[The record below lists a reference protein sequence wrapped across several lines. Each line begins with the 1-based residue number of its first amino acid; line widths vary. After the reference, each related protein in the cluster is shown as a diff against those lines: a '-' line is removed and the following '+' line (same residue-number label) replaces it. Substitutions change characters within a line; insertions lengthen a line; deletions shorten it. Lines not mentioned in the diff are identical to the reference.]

1 MEGLRSVEDT
11 VKYGTVKQLFVL
23 QENKVTS
30 MRQAAVVEQAAL
42 AGAELY
48 AVTEQ
53 VMKKLPIQK
62 RRSR

>member
-1 MEGLRSVEDT
+1 MEGLRAVEDA

-23 QENKVTS
+23 QENKAAS
-30 MRQAAVVEQAAL
+30 MRQAAVVEQAAF

-48 AVTEQ
+48 TVTEQ
-53 VMKKLPIQK
+53 VMKKLPILK